1 MACLVESGNNESLKT
16 TDRASSVFY
25 VIMLTLEAYKIQDN
39 TTIDVQLITAGGLV
53 VKSQYL
59 WYIQVNT
66 NWYWNKHP

>member
-1 MACLVESGNNESLKT
+1 MAWLVESGNNESLKT